1 MWYTV
6 VITLVVDVGG
16 LLLVYTLLR
25 DRVRRATSAAAQM
38 AELREEVSRLVV
50 ELNQT
55 TERNVALLEDRISGL
70 SDLLAAADRK
80 IALLQREIEKHDVGV
95 KVYSKLAEGASSS
108 AAPQRQGPSRETLL
122 REALP
127 QEAPPRQEPPR
138 QEPRLSVELSE
149 RVEEGRKRTE
159 PSAGA
164 PSPKA
169 DVHQKVVMLSRSG
182 FSAPLIAARVGMPLG
197 EVELIISLE
206 RQRMSQ
212 ASERQGEE
220 PA

>member
-159 PSAGA
+159 PGAGA

>member
-16 LLLVYTLLR
+16 FLLVYTLLR

-95 KVYSKLAEGASSS
+95 KVYSKLAEGASGS
-108 AAPQRQGPSRETLL
+108 AAPQRQGPSRETLA

-127 QEAPPRQEPPR
+127 QEPPRQEPPR

-212 ASERQGEE
+212 ASERRGEE